1 MDCYPV
7 QEKGDDE
14 ILKSSKPD
22 FIGINYYS
30 SICVKENKEHRINYQ
45 LPPFFRSSMFEVCPN
60 EHLKKTNGCLME

>member
-45 LPPFFRSSMFEVCPN
+45 LPPFLEVLC
-60 EHLKKTNGCLME
+60 LKFVLMNI

>member
-30 SICVKENKEHRINYQ
+30 SICVKENKEHRN
-45 LPPFFRSSMFEVCPN
+45 
-60 EHLKKTNGCLME
+60 